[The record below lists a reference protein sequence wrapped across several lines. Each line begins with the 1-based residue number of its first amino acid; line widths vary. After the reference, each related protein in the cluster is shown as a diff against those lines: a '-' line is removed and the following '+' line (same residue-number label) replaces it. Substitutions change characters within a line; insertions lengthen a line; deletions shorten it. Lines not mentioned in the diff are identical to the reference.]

1 MGAEGE
7 PKSRPGREG
16 GAPLE
21 TQLPA
26 GRVGGATWRR
36 GARSRRRP
44 PEGHGTEPTEPTAR
58 LGSEPPPRQ
67 PVRAGRARVRV
78 PPRTHHSDG
87 GHHVG
92 GGARPA
98 AGAAAGA
105 GPAALPCRP
114 PACRAAFLGRADV
127 SGGGAPRTRL
137 GAAPARPPG
146 GRAGAGSP
154 LRAPPLGPGAGP
166 GPAPA
171 VPEPP
176 PAAPPVLPLPSPSRG
191 AARPHPAP
199 SGPRC
204 PRDPRPSSPGG
215 CRPPALSN
223 AAGREAAAR
232 AAWGDP
238 GAAFGLFLLED

>member
-1 MGAEGE
+1 MAA
-7 PKSRPGREG
+7 G
-16 GAPLE
+16 GAIPPAAGSPL
-21 TQLPA
+21 
-26 GRVGGATWRR
+26 R
-36 GARSRRRP
+36 GTARSPRH
-44 PEGHGTEPTEPTAR
+44 GSHGT
-58 LGSEPPPRQ
+58 EPPPRQ

-98 AGAAAGA
+98 AGAAAAAAGAGA

-137 GAAPARPPG
+137 GAAPARPPR

-154 LRAPPLGPGAGP
+154 LRAPPSAPGQA
-166 GPAPA
+166 PAPCRSR
-171 VPEPP
+171 PP
-176 PAAPPVLPLPSPSRG
+176 PFPCFSLCPHLARG

-199 SGPRC
+199 S
-204 PRDPRPSSPGG
+204 DPRWPP
-215 CRPPALSN
+215 RPPAQLPGRLP
-223 AAGREAAAR
+223 APCPEQRCRAG
-232 AAWGDP
+232 GS
-238 GAAFGLFLLED
+238 GSGCLG